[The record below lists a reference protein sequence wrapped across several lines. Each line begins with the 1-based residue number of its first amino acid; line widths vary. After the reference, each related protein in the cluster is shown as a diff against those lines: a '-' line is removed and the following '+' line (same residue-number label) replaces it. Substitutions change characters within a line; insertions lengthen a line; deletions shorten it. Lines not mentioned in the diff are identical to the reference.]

1 MPTQGNTTAT
11 HSENMAEEGDNSPP
25 IVSEPQPASIPLHWQ
40 MLSAA
45 VLAQIT
51 VSVVTQGVPTLAPFI
66 QADLGLS
73 HGQVGLCNSAIMTGS
88 LCSMFLAGWVVDTY
102 GERSALVWGNLAVG
116 AFCLTVAGTNSFL
129 SALLALAAVGIGAAF
144 QTPAG
149 SKAVMLWFPP
159 AKRGMAMGMRQ
170 TGIPVGGALAAAT
183 LPAFS
188 AIAGW
193 RMAVVV
199 SGVTCLLA
207 AGVCW
212 LVYQQ
217 PHGAVSPS
225 GGSTQKG
232 GDRLRDLLTRDIALL
247 GLAGALLPLG
257 QFAILT
263 YLALYLK
270 ETQGIPV
277 TTSAV
282 LLVLA
287 QIAGALGRILWGI
300 WSDRLFA
307 QHRRPAVL
315 WANVSAAIMAVVL
328 GWLPPDVPL
337 WCIAVIVFVFAFNAI
352 GWHGSWIALI
362 AELAGPEKQGRT
374 LGLAMS
380 IMYPGIIIFPPLF
393 GWLVDYTQVW
403 ELAWS
408 VLAGVLVLGSAL
420 VWMVREEKAG

>member
-1 MPTQGNTTAT
+1 
-11 HSENMAEEGDNSPP
+11 
-25 IVSEPQPASIPLHWQ
+25 
-40 MLSAA
+40 
-45 VLAQIT
+45 
-51 VSVVTQGVPTLAPFI
+51 
-66 QADLGLS
+66 
-73 HGQVGLCNSAIMTGS
+73 
-88 LCSMFLAGWVVDTY
+88 MFLAGWIVDTY
-102 GERSALVWGNLAVG
+102 GERAALVWGNVAVG
-116 AFCLTVAGTNSFL
+116 TFCLTVAATNSFM

-159 AKRGMAMGMRQ
+159 AQRGMAMGVRQ
-170 TGIPVGGALAAAT
+170 TGIPIGGALAAAT

-193 RMAVVV
+193 RMAIVV

-212 LVYQQ
+212 LVYRQPQQLQQ
-217 PHGAVSPS
+217 PHGTLSTPGAP
-225 GGSTQKG
+225 TQKG
-232 GDRLRDLLTRDIALL
+232 GNRIRDLLTRDIVLL

-270 ETQGIPV
+270 ETQGIPI

-315 WANVSAAIMAVVL
+315 WANVSAAIMALVL
-328 GWLPPDVPL
+328 GWLPPGVPL
-337 WCIAVIVFVFAFNAI
+337 WCIGLIVFVFAFNAI

-380 IMYPGIIIFPPLF
+380 IMYPGIIVLPPLF

-408 VLAGVLVLGSAL
+408 MLAGVLILGSAL
-420 VWMVREEKAG
+420 VWMVREEKVA